1 MDDHQMRSRSA
12 LEARKGG
19 ALALAAIL
27 APLLAFGASAA
38 RADGIPAG
46 GTIIGVFSNIVTQGY
61 VTHYPALSSPPYYYD
76 NSSTA
81 AYSVG
86 NSADTTLTGSGI
98 QATGSKLQWGVST
111 SGVAPE
117 DSYSELIFFG
127 GQVPADIHQPFQA
140 GVITFLNGTSDLDTL
155 IFGADLSFY
164 VNSVSSADY
173 LGTDKIIITTTSNLS
188 AGYPG
193 ELAQDA
199 DYINICGNGSNV
211 CGTSIEA
218 FEDSEG
224 GTGVTVDLT
233 AQIVG
238 DPTLNITDVALS
250 PGQDPS
256 TSGVLGSEGP
266 LGSAIPEPATWT
278 MLLLGFVGI
287 GFAARRVGSARSRL
301 SERAL

>member
-1 MDDHQMRSRSA
+1 MNDHKTGCQSA
-12 LEARKGG
+12 RAARKAATP
-19 ALALAAIL
+19 ALASLLGAVLAL
-27 APLLAFGASAA
+27 GASAA
-38 RADGIPAG
+38 RADGVPAG
-46 GTIIGVFSNIVTQGY
+46 GTIIGVFSDVVTQGY
-61 VTHYPALSSPPYYYD
+61 VTHYPALTSPPYYYD

-81 AYSVG
+81 AYSID
-86 NSADTTLTGSGI
+86 NSADPTLTGAGI

-117 DSYSELIFFG
+117 DSFSELIFFG
-127 GQVPADIHQPFQA
+127 GQVPADINQPFQA
-140 GVITFLNGTSDLDTL
+140 GVITFLNGTSDLDSL

-164 VNSVSSADY
+164 VNSVSPADY
-173 LGTDKIIITTTSNLS
+173 LGTDRIIITTTSNLDVS
-188 AGYPG
+188 
-193 ELAQDA
+193 LAQDA

-238 DPTLNITDVALS
+238 DPMLDITDVSLA
-250 PGQDPS
+250 PGQDPL
-256 TSGVLGSEGP
+256 TSGVLGNELP
-266 LGSAIPEPATWT
+266 LGSAVPEPAPWA
-278 MLLLGFVGI
+278 MLLV
-287 GFAARRVGSARSRL
+287 GFAALGFASRRAGAGQSRL